1 MTERIDF
8 ALEPGV
14 VIFAAL
20 FFVLVNLLLAAVL
33 YPYFRSSSSGD
44 GQEEVSSKASA
55 ESAED
60 LIEEGPSQDEDMEK
74 RVDEFL
80 DEIHGERTSG

>member
-14 VIFAAL
+14 VIFAIL

-33 YPYFRSSSSGD
+33 YPYFRDQSPAAEQEPRHAGIPNEEERR
-44 GQEEVSSKASA
+44 EEVMAANKPL
-55 ESAED
+55 D
-60 LIEEGPSQDEDMEK
+60 D
-74 RVDEFL
+74 RVDQFRE
-80 DEIHGERTSG
+80 EIHSG